1 MTTNLAP
8 PLSKNKRAAG
18 CSASEPFNSEFL
30 TSFNSWLMGEVG
42 LVVICGAAGRG
53 FVSICRPLC
62 PSVDSCYRPALAP
75 LRPRFAP
82 RSTPAGRDATFS
94 GAFRPDV
101 EGLRGL
107 AVVPVLLYHAAVPG
121 FAGGYVGVD
130 VFLRPLGLPHH
141 RAAVAG
147 GADDGSHRLARFYA
161 RRGRRIL
168 PAAILVLVATLAA
181 SALVLPPIRVP
192 DVAID
197 GVWTSLFSAN
207 IRFALQATDY
217 LQSDL
222 APSPLLHYWSL
233 GVEEQFYLVWPA
245 LLLLVVRRRRHH
257 ARAAGLLAIA
267 VVVGSFALSLH
278 LTATDAAWA
287 FYSLPTRAWELA
299 LGALLAVAEMSGTG
313 LPAGAAA
320 AAGWIGF
327 GLIGAAVASF
337 SADTPFPAPP
347 RCCRRLVRCSSSR
360 PARIRR
366 ATRRDACCRPRCRA
380 SSGGSRTHC
389 TSGAGRCWPFRRAPS
404 MRRCRSAR
412 A

>member
-1 MTTNLAP
+1 MP
-8 PLSKNKRAAG
+8 P
-18 CSASEPFNSEFL
+18 
-30 TSFNSWLMGEVG
+30 
-42 LVVICGAAGRG
+42 GR
-53 FVSICRPLC
+53 
-62 PSVDSCYRPALAP
+62 
-75 LRPRFAP
+75 
-82 RSTPAGRDATFS
+82 
-94 GAFRPDV
+94 AFRPDV

-130 VFLRPLGLPHH
+130 VFFVLSGFLITGLLLREVRTTGRIALAALRPSRPPH
-141 RAAVAG
+141 
-147 GADDGSHRLARFYA
+147 S
-161 RRGRRIL
+161 
-168 PAAILVLVATLAA
+168 PAAILVLVATLVA
-181 SALVLPPIRVP
+181 SALVLPPIQVP

-245 LLLLVVRRRRHH
+245 LLLLAVRRRRHH

-287 FYSLPTRAWELA
+287 FYSLPTRAWELG
-299 LGALLAVAEMSGTG
+299 LGALLAIAEMSGTR

-320 AAGWIGF
+320 AVGWIGC
-327 GLIGAAVASF
+327 G
-337 SADTPFPAPP
+337 
-347 RCCRRLVRCSSSR
+347 
-360 PARIRR
+360 
-366 ATRRDACCRPRCRA
+366 
-380 SSGGSRTHC
+380 H
-389 TSGAGRCWPFRRAPS
+389 
-404 MRRCRSAR
+404 
-412 A
+412 

>member
-1 MTTNLAP
+1 MP
-8 PLSKNKRAAG
+8 P
-18 CSASEPFNSEFL
+18 
-30 TSFNSWLMGEVG
+30 
-42 LVVICGAAGRG
+42 
-53 FVSICRPLC
+53 
-62 PSVDSCYRPALAP
+62 
-75 LRPRFAP
+75 
-82 RSTPAGRDATFS
+82 S

-130 VFLRPLGLPHH
+130 VFFVLSGFLITGLLLREVQTTG
-141 RAAVAG
+141 RIA
-147 GADDGSHRLARFYA
+147 LARFYA

-168 PAAILVLVATLAA
+168 PAAILVLVATLVA
-181 SALVLPPIRVP
+181 SAFVLPPIRVP

-245 LLLLVVRRRRHH
+245 LLLLAVRRRRHH
-257 ARAAGLLAIA
+257 ARAAGLLASA
-267 VVVGSFALSLH
+267 VVVGSFALALQ
-278 LTATDAAWA
+278 LTATDVAWA
-287 FYSLPTRAWELA
+287 FYSLPTRAWELG

-327 GLIGAAVASF
+327 GMIGAAVAS
-337 SADTPFPAPP
+337 SPPTRPSPAPP

-380 SSGGSRTHC
+380 SSGGSRTPC

-404 MRRCRSAR
+404 MRRCRSER
-412 A
+412 ASRSSR